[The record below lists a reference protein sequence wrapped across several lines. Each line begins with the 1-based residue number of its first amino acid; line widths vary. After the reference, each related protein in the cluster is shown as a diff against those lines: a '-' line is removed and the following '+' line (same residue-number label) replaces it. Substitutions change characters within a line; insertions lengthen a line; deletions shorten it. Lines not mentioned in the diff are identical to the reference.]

1 MLSHLPRQRFADVS
15 HWRAAVCEYF
25 VPLDIRRHS
34 AAPFENRAASTA
46 IGDIGV
52 TLLETSAQT
61 CLRTAAMARQS
72 EQLLYKISLQQR
84 GRSEIV
90 QEGQRVSLAA
100 GQWSLYNTTRP
111 YEITVE
117 QGAQLIIV
125 VLPACTLGVWGDCL
139 QAGVGHAFDT
149 LQGSPAIA
157 FGTLQLALQQHAQLS
172 AACHS
177 TITDSVVSLLAQG
190 IGEHLQHSLATLW
203 ARPTLPAVT
212 QHVQLAQLRRVQ
224 HYITHH
230 LHEPH
235 LSVNT
240 LAAHFHMSRRYL
252 YQLFALQQQTPAD
265 YIQHTRLECCKQA
278 LLNEHQP
285 ISQIAWQHGFSNAA
299 AFSHAFKH
307 RFGLSPSEWRKQQ
320 TR

>member
-46 IGDIGV
+46 IGDMGV

-61 CLRTAAMARQS
+61 CLRTAAMARRS
-72 EQLLYKISLQQR
+72 EQLLYKISLQRR

-100 GQWSLYNTTRP
+100 GQWSVYNTTRP
-111 YEITVE
+111 YEIAVE

-125 VLPACTLGVWGDCL
+125 VLPACTLGGWGDCL
-139 QAGVGHAFDT
+139 QAGVGHALDA

-157 FGTLQLALQQHAQLS
+157 FGTLQLALQQHTQLS
-172 AACHS
+172 AACQS

-190 IGEHLQHSLATLW
+190 IGEHLHSSLATSGTT
-203 ARPTLPAVT
+203 AT

-224 HYITHH
+224 HYIAHH
-230 LHEPH
+230 LHDPH
-235 LSVNT
+235 LSVST
-240 LAAHFHMSRRYL
+240 LVAHFRLSRRYL

-278 LLNEHQP
+278 LLHERQA